1 MCGKFKKG
9 QHIIMLQRVMT
20 MKGFSEKAV
29 KAIVAVAKK
38 GVKDDINSTGSPWVF
53 QPKLPK
59 NAQQFKKSAK

>member
-1 MCGKFKKG
+1 
-9 QHIIMLQRVMT
+9 

-59 NAQQFKKSAK
+59 NAEQFKKSAK